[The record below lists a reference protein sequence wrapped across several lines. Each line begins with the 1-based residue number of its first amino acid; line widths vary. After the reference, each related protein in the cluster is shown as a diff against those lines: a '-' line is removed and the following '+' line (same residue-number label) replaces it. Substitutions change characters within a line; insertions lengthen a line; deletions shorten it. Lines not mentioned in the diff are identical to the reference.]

1 MWPNLLCLG
10 KHSIQLKIKKK
21 NIKIKNELIGPN
33 VQLTAV
39 GKFNGQQKGKIGS
52 RKNFD
57 TSFKSTK
64 ILTEI
69 SGKCCFLS

>member
-1 MWPNLLCLG
+1 VAESSLLRETL
-10 KHSIQLKIKKK
+10 HSTKNQKK

-57 TSFKSTK
+57 T
-64 ILTEI
+64 
-69 SGKCCFLS
+69 

>member
-1 MWPNLLCLG
+1 MAESSLLRETL
-10 KHSIQLKIKKK
+10 HSTKDKKK
-21 NIKIKNELIGPN
+21 NVKVKNELMAPH

-57 TSFKSTK
+57 TEVLNQPKF
-64 ILTEI
+64 
-69 SGKCCFLS
+69 